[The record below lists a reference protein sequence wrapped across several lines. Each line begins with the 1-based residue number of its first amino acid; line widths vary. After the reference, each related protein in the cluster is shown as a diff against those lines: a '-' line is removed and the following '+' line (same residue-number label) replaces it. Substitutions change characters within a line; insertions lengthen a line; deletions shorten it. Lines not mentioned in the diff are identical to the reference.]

1 MGNFGE
7 ETGFWLRFFSV
18 PFEFGVMSAFLSPI
32 VATSREIKS
41 QQCFARSKS
50 SRTRR
55 SGRGQ
60 GGKMGQSEQ
69 ERVTLFTWK
78 PVNLASFCPIH
89 ETDWQITSS
98 LLPEMYILEGLSE
111 HQI

>member
-1 MGNFGE
+1 
-7 ETGFWLRFFSV
+7 
-18 PFEFGVMSAFLSPI
+18 
-32 VATSREIKS
+32 
-41 QQCFARSKS
+41 
-50 SRTRR
+50 
-55 SGRGQ
+55 
-60 GGKMGQSEQ
+60 MGQSEQ